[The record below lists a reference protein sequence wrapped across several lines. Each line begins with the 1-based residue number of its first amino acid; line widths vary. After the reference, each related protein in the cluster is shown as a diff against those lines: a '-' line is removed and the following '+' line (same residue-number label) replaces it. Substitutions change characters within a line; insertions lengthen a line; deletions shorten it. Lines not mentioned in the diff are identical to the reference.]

1 MDIARDSS
9 GLAKQGSI
17 TDQMLGQGTK
27 KLNREHGYDGSGW
40 GSEQSGLAR
49 VVEAQS
55 RLGRGS
61 VRQGSSARAHEA
73 KTEVQ
78 ARARMH
84 RATGRVAK
92 LAAQSGREQLR

>member
-1 MDIARDSS
+1 M
-9 GLAKQGSI
+9 
-17 TDQMLGQGTK
+17 
-27 KLNREHGYDGSGW
+27 
-40 GSEQSGLAR
+40 
-49 VVEAQS
+49 VEAQS

-78 ARARMH
+78 IRARMH
-84 RATGRVAK
+84 RATGMAAK

>member
-1 MDIARDSS
+1 
-9 GLAKQGSI
+9 
-17 TDQMLGQGTK
+17 MLGQSTK
-27 KLNREHGYDGSGW
+27 KLNQGHGNDGSGW

-61 VRQGSSARAHEA
+61 VKQGSLARAHEA

-84 RATGRVAK
+84 RATGRAAK
-92 LAAQSGREQLR
+92 LAAQSGKEQLR